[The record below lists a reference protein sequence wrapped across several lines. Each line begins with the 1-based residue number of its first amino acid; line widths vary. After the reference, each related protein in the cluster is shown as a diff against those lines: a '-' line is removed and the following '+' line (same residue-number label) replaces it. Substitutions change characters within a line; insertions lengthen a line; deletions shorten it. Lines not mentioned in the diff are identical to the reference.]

1 MFKQI
6 VTSNIFLRILE
17 IRDAYTLNA
26 LINISRPQLR
36 LWLPWLDD
44 VSTTQDAEKFIEA
57 GLTQFAENNGA
68 QIGVWYQ
75 GELAGVLGM
84 HEINWIHRFTSLGYW
99 LGTPFQG
106 RGIMTQSCRTLI
118 TILFQEYELHRV
130 EIQAAQGNK
139 KSQELAQR
147 LGFQREGFRRQA
159 EWLYD
164 HYVDHIIYGLLNDDW
179 KVPSESPIHG
189 RQPV

>member
-1 MFKQI
+1 MFKQT

-26 LINISRPQLR
+26 LINTSRPELR
-36 LWLPWLDD
+36 LWLPWVDN

-57 GLTQFAENNGA
+57 GLTQFAANNGA
-68 QIGVWYQ
+68 QIGVWYH

-189 RQPV
+189 RQSV

>member
-6 VTSNIFLRILE
+6 VSSNIFLRILE

-36 LWLPWLDD
+36 LWLPWVDN

-57 GLTQFAENNGA
+57 GLTQFAANNGA
-68 QIGVWYQ
+68 QIGVWYH

-118 TILFQEYELHRV
+118 TILFQDYELHRV

-189 RQPV
+189 GQPV